1 MENALQAFLK
11 SRVRIVLMVIALAGL
26 MIVFLFQQVDILRW
40 LDIQTHPYIHFSV
53 KKTWRLILNDTFML
67 LVIHAWFYNRSV
79 TQFAWKL
86 QMLDTLL
93 LLPLYLFLKLTLEG
107 DSELSSPLLSQLH
120 RLIINPVL
128 MILVIPAVYVQQF
141 TKKTKPD

>member
-11 SRVRIVLMVIALAGL
+11 SRERLALMLIALVGL
-26 MIVFLFQQVDILRW
+26 LIVYLFQHIDILVW

-67 LVIHAWFYNRSV
+67 MVIHAWFNNRSV

-86 QMLDTLL
+86 QILDTLL
-93 LLPLYLFLKLTLEG
+93 LLPLYLFLKLTVEG

-120 RLIINPVL
+120 RLIINPVI
-128 MILVIPAVYVQQF
+128 MILVIPAVYFQQF
-141 TKKTKPD
+141 TKKNK